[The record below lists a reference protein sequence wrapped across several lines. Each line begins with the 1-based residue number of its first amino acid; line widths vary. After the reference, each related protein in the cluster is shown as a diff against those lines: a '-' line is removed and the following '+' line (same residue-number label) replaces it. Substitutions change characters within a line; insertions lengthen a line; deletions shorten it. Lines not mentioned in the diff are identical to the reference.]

1 MKEMS
6 NIQKI
11 NRRDFVKIFGLT
23 SAGIILGCNVSS
35 DKKEFIPASN
45 GNSFIPNVFIQIH
58 KDGTITLMA
67 SRSEMGQ
74 GIRTSLASAIADEM
88 EADWKYVSVKQAVGH
103 EKYGN
108 QNTDGSRSVRTI
120 LEPMRKMGA
129 TAKMMLIAAAAQKWN
144 ISETDCKAENHFI
157 INQKTAEKIF
167 FGDLVEVASKIS
179 LPDEKNIQLK
189 KVEDFNYIG
198 KTLKSVDLKDF
209 THGTAKYGMDISI
222 PNMKFAAIA
231 RCPVTFGTVK
241 SFDSKNAETVFG
253 VEKIVSLDRMIPP
266 VGQFF
271 GALGGVAVIANNTW
285 SAFQGKLNLEI
296 EWNYGENHSFDT
308 VKFTE
313 ILTKRVH
320 EKAKLVPGSKGN
332 VTKAFNE
339 AEKSIEATYHVP
351 FLVHTPMEVPN
362 ATAWFQGDKVEVWAP
377 VQDPQTARAEI
388 AHFFEIPIENITINV
403 TFLGGGFGRKS
414 KSDFVV
420 EAVALSKKIN
430 APVQVV
436 WTREDDV
443 QHSFYHA
450 TSVQYLKGSIN
461 KNGQVT
467 GWLQRVALP
476 SIVSSF
482 KPFSE
487 YASGLEL
494 NQGFTNNPYQIENFR
509 LENAKAEAHL
519 RIGWMRSVVHI
530 HSGFANNCFVDEL
543 AFAAKIDP
551 IQFHLNLIGKDTIID
566 GKSAFPYNS
575 KRMKDVL
582 INTSK
587 LANWGRKLSKNH
599 GIGIAIHYSFY
610 SYVATA
616 VEVSVFNG
624 VVKIE
629 NVWTT
634 IDCGLV
640 LNKDNVKNQLEGAA
654 IFGISLAMFGK
665 ISTKEGAV
673 EQYNFFDYQM
683 ARMKDAPKIT
693 IDIVDAMNEPPTGV
707 GEPGVPVMA
716 PAICNA
722 IFNATGKRVRF
733 LPIMEQE
740 LESI

>member
-1 MKEMS
+1 MRA
-6 NIQKI
+6 IQKI

-23 SAGIILGCNVSS
+23 SAGIILGCNTSS
-35 DKKEFIPASN
+35 DQKEFIPSSD
-45 GNSFIPNVFIQIH
+45 GNLFSPNLFIQIH
-58 KDGTITLMA
+58 KNGNIILMA

-74 GIRTSLASAIADEM
+74 GIKTSLASAIADEL
-88 EADWKYVSVKQAVGH
+88 EADWNYITVKQAIGH

-129 TAKMMLIAAAAQKWN
+129 TAKMMLISAAAKKWN
-144 ISETDCKAENHFI
+144 IAESDCKAENHFI
-157 INQKTAEKIF
+157 INQKTTEKIF
-167 FGDLVEVASKIS
+167 FGDLIDLASKMPI
-179 LPDEKNIQLK
+179 PDESSLELK
-189 KVEDFNYIG
+189 KVEDFKYIG

-209 THGTAKYGMDISI
+209 THGTANYGIDIRI

-241 SFDSKNAETVFG
+241 SFDSSETEKIVG
-253 VEKIVSLDRMIPP
+253 VEKVFLLEKMSPP
-266 VGQFF
+266 IGQFF

-285 SAFQGKLNLEI
+285 AAFQGKLALEI
-296 EWNYGENHSFDT
+296 EWDFGKNQTIDSK
-308 VKFTE
+308 KFTE
-313 ILTKRVH
+313 ILTERVN
-320 EKAKLVPGSKGN
+320 KKGKLVPGSVGN
-332 VTKAFNE
+332 VSKAFND
-339 AEKSIEATYHVP
+339 AEKSIEAIYHVP

-403 TFLGGGFGRKS
+403 TLLGGGFGRKS

-436 WTREDDV
+436 WTREDDIK
-443 QHSFYHA
+443 HSFYHA
-450 TSVQYLKGSIN
+450 TSVQYLKGSID
-461 KNGQVT
+461 KNGNLS

-482 KPFSE
+482 KPMSD

-494 NQGFTNNPYQIENFR
+494 NQGFTNNPYKIDNFR
-509 LENAKAEAHL
+509 LENVKAEAHL

-543 AFAAKIDP
+543 AFAANKNPLDF
-551 IQFHLNLIGKDTIID
+551 QLEMIGEDRVID

-575 KRMKDVL
+575 KRMKKVL
-582 INTSK
+582 ENTTK
-587 LANWGRKLSKNH
+587 LADFKRKLPENH
-599 GIGIAIHYSFY
+599 GIGIAVHYSFY

-616 VEVSVFNG
+616 VEVSVINN
-624 VVKIE
+624 VLKIE
-629 NVWTT
+629 HIWTT

-640 LNKDNVKNQLEGAA
+640 LNKDNVINQLEGAA
-654 IFGISLAMFGK
+654 IFGMSLALFGK
-665 ISTKEGAV
+665 ITAKEGAV
-673 EQYNFFDYQM
+673 EQHNFYDYPM
-683 ARMKDAPKIT
+683 TRMKDAPKIT
-693 IDIVDAMNEPPTGV
+693 IEIIDAMNEPPTGV
-707 GEPGVPVMA
+707 GEPGVPVIA

-722 IFNATGKRVRF
+722 IFNATGKRIRT
-733 LPIMEQE
+733 LPLIDQGFE
-740 LESI
+740 I